1 MASYLKLFHSDRLR
15 ERVQEALSSLE
26 SCSVCPR
33 VCGVDRLAGDTGK
46 CRTPREAI
54 VSSYGP
60 HFGEESPLAGR
71 HGSGTIF
78 FTNCNLECLF
88 CQNYTVSQLGE
99 GERVSREDLARIML
113 WLQAGGCHNVNL
125 VSPSHVV
132 PQILEALEIAAQSG
146 LHLPLVYNS
155 GGYDSVETLRMLDG
169 IVDIYMPDM
178 KYDDE
183 ETARELSG
191 IESYPSVNRAAV
203 REMHRQVGDLEMDKE
218 GVAQRGLLVRHLV
231 LPQRLAGTKGI
242 VDFLSREISPD
253 TYLNVMAQYR
263 PCHNA
268 FRVPGLE
275 RQVSSDEFREALSL
289 ARKAG
294 LTRLDSRR
302 AAQMLRP
309 DEIGANSDRG

>member
-1 MASYLKLFHSDRLR
+1 LASYLELSPSGGLR
-15 ERVQEALSSLE
+15 ERVEESLSRLEA
-26 SCSVCPR
+26 CSICPR
-33 VCGVDRLAGDTGK
+33 ACGAHRLAGDTGK

-60 HFGEESPLAGR
+60 HLGEEAPLVGR
-71 HGSGTIF
+71 YGSGTIF

-88 CQNYTVSQLGE
+88 CQNYPVSQLGE

-113 WLQAGGCHNVNL
+113 WLQDRGCHNINL
-125 VSPSHVV
+125 VSPTHVV

-183 ETARELSG
+183 DTARELSG
-191 IESYPSVNRAAV
+191 IDNYPSVNRAAV
-203 REMHRQVGDLEMDKE
+203 SEMHRQVGDLEMDDK
-218 GVAQRGLLVRHLV
+218 GVARRGLLVRHLV

-242 VDFLSREISPD
+242 VGFLSREISPN

-263 PCHNA
+263 PCHKA
-268 FRVPGLE
+268 FRVPALE
-275 RQVSSDEFREALSL
+275 RPVSSYEFRESLSL
-289 ARKAG
+289 AREAG

-302 AAQMLRP
+302 AMQMLHP
-309 DEIGANSDRG
+309 DETGADYDRG